1 MLIKRVVA
9 KMQYKVT
16 IENFDGP
23 LDLLLHLIKEQDI
36 DIYDIKIEEITEQY
50 LDYIRAMKELNLSV
64 ASEYLVMATELIE
77 MKSKMLLPK
86 KVIETEDD
94 YEEDPREVLI
104 ERLLAYKKYKEV
116 TEEFKNLEMTRKL
129 IFTKEPENLS
139 FYAKEE
145 AKKDD
150 LGVNDLIEAFNALLK
165 RKELDKPIATKI
177 TKKELS
183 LVEKIKSIKKI
194 LHERKKVNFE
204 ELFDVATKEEV
215 IVSFLSIL
223 EMIKKD
229 EILVKQDN
237 NFKTITISLKEGD

>member
-1 MLIKRVVA
+1 
-9 KMQYKVT
+9 MQYKVT

-86 KVIETEDD
+86 KVIEIDD
-94 YEEDPREVLI
+94 EYEEDPREVLI

-116 TEEFKNLEMTRKL
+116 TSEFKNLELTRKQV
-129 IFTKEPENLS
+129 FTKEPENLS
-139 FYAKEE
+139 YYAKEQDNKE
-145 AKKDD
+145 E
-150 LGVNDLIEAFNALLK
+150 LGISDLIKAFNELLK

-183 LVEKIKSIKKI
+183 VTEKVIKIRKI
-194 LHERKKVNFE
+194 LKEKKQINFE
-204 ELFDVATKEEV
+204 ELFEVATKEEV
-215 IVSFLSIL
+215 ITSFLSIL
-223 EMIKKD
+223 EMVKKD
-229 EILVKQDN
+229 EITLKQDG
-237 NFKTITISLKEGD
+237 NFKSIVISLKEGE